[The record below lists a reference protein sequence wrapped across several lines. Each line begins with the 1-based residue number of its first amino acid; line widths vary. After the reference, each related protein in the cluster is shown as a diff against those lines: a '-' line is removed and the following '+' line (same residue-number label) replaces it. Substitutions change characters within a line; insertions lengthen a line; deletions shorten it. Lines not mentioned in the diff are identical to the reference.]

1 MRPTMLSVARWV
13 AFTAVAQTAPAVAAQ
28 PTPPPSTSQ
37 PATPSTTP
45 PKPAATDPGAGDSTD
60 LAGGGGFVLPT
71 PPAQVLLDQVGAP
84 FDTPSAPTDFAV
96 SAGEIFGQDGS
107 ARAGGA
113 VEIGLR
119 VLGFTRRM
127 SARDYLERP
136 FARLVSRSYLSV
148 ATAAGLD
155 DPTDV
160 RMAVGWRS
168 LLVDGADPYLST
180 AYRRAAEA
188 AAADC
193 DALRATDTPGWEKR
207 LAACREKAY
216 PLRAAALAS
225 PTWNAFGLVLSGGSS
240 FGFPGGRTRSG
251 GAEQAGA
258 WLSAAW
264 PLGATAQ
271 VGVGSGWN
279 QSLVSAPH
287 EASLS
292 GLVRGGNRRA
302 RVSFEPGLVLEVPR
316 PEAPEQALG
325 TRIPLRLGGELL
337 VDRNLW
343 LSLGF
348 GVSTDPDAGQL
359 SLLSQGTL
367 RWGQASQ
374 PSFGPG

>member
-1 MRPTMLSVARWV
+1 MRAALLPVAVPLLVAALS
-13 AFTAVAQTAPAVAAQ
+13 APAVAAE
-28 PTPPPSTSQ
+28 PAAAGSAPSTK
-37 PATPSTTP
+37 ATQSTDDGP
-45 PKPAATDPGAGDSTD
+45 TD
-60 LAGGGGFVLPT
+60 LAAGGGFVLPT

-96 SAGEIFGQDGS
+96 SAGEIFGADGS

-119 VLGFTRRM
+119 VLGLTRRM
-127 SARDYLERP
+127 SAQDYLERP
-136 FARLVSRSYLSV
+136 LSRLVSRSYVSV

-168 LLVDGADPYLST
+168 LLVDGADPYLSA
-180 AYRRAAEA
+180 AYRRAAAA

-193 DALRATDTPGWEKR
+193 EQLRDDSQPGWAKR
-207 LAACREKAY
+207 LAACLEAAY
-216 PLRAAALAS
+216 PTRAKALAT
-225 PTWNAFGLVLSGGSS
+225 PAWNAFGLVLSGGSS
-240 FGFPGGRTRSG
+240 FAFPGGRTRSG

-271 VGVGSGWN
+271 VGVGSGYT
-279 QSLVSAPH
+279 QSLGEAPH
-287 EASLS
+287 EVGLS
-292 GLVRGGNRRA
+292 ALLRGGNRRA
-302 RVSFEPGLVLEVPR
+302 RVSLEPGLVLEVPR
-316 PEAPEQALG
+316 PTDPDDALG
-325 TRIPLRLGGELL
+325 LRVPLHLGGELL

-348 GVSTDPDAGQL
+348 GVSLDPDAGQV

-374 PSFGPG
+374 PSFGPR